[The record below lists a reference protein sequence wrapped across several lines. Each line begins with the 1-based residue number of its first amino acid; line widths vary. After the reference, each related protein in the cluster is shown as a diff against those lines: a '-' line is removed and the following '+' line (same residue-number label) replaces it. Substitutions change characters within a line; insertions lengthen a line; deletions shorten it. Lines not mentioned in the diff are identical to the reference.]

1 MTDLRIYDIL
11 NIVEKE
17 QKGLI
22 VKTLIK
28 KLSINKMARVDSSV
42 ISYMQYNKL
51 NKKLIICFNSGA
63 VYLYSRVSNKFAGY
77 LFGAHENGFSVGH
90 VFNAIIKDNADIPY
104 RMLGK
109 AQLEFDLTNIQ

>member
-1 MTDLRIYDIL
+1 M
-11 NIVEKE
+11 
-17 QKGLI
+17 
-22 VKTLIK
+22 KTLIK

-51 NKKLIICFNSGA
+51 NKKLIICFNSGT

-109 AQLEFDLTNIQ
+109 AQLEFDLTNIR